1 MVKNYT
7 VLFLILTFFI
17 SQRMAPQEIKIFK
30 VDDFDLKGN
39 VKSCLISTKYGK
51 EEYEFNKKGL
61 LTKSVTRFNNVDYD
75 ITYYKYSKGMLV
87 EKRFE
92 NYRDDIF
99 DKSTSIVN
107 LYIIDTLLNLKIT
120 EKIVSYDNEFLDQYE
135 YYYKNNSLR
144 RIIRTNNDGI
154 DEIRVLYNEL
164 NGEQTETYE
173 INEVI
178 QKSIRASTKMEMD
191 SVVQRNVLTKNF
203 LNGEPS
209 NAVEEIF
216 DGAGKLMLSTSF
228 VTNEK
233 SKKFMQEKTTSYS
246 YDETGML
253 SQTEEKQDGD
263 SEIKNFV
270 YQSDVNNN
278 WIKEIITPEN
288 SYKTRKISY
297 YAEELE
303 EVKQE

>member
-7 VLFLILTFFI
+7 VLLLILTFFI
-17 SQRMAPQEIKIFK
+17 SQRMASQEIKIFK